1 MKSLARELLRT
12 YLRRFP
18 VTEGKGLAYRTLA
31 ARLLPAARE
40 VTVAVAPGFRM
51 ALDLGEMAQ
60 REIYYFG
67 TYERKESA
75 LVRRLLR
82 PGDAVWDVG
91 ANVGYYTLLAAACV
105 GPEGRVVAFEPFS
118 AAAKRLEAN
127 VRLNGFDHVR
137 CVQAAVADTEGSA
150 TLFHDGAQPD
160 GVASLFRTG
169 RDLLEITCATVSL
182 DRFQA
187 ESGERS
193 PRLVK
198 VDVEGAE
205 MAVLTGAA
213 GLLSGADAPMLLVEM
228 EESHVTW
235 RGATRADVQEMLSQ
249 RGYVALELQGR
260 RWLRCGDVSRARHR
274 NLFWM
279 QPGNPGHRERC
290 RQAGIADAALRDTGR
305 A

>member
-1 MKSLARELLRT
+1 
-12 YLRRFP
+12 
-18 VTEGKGLAYRTLA
+18 
-31 ARLLPAARE
+31 
-40 VTVAVAPGFRM
+40 M
-51 ALDLGEMAQ
+51 ALDLAESAQ

-105 GPEGRVVAFEPFS
+105 GPEGRVVGFEPFP
-118 AAAKRLEAN
+118 AATRRLEAN

-137 CVQAAVADTEGSA
+137 CVQAAVADTEGRA

-160 GVASLFRTG
+160 GVASLLRAG
-169 RDLLEITCATVSL
+169 QGLLEVTCTTLSL

-187 ESGERS
+187 ESGERP

-205 MAVLTGAA
+205 MAVLMGAA
-213 GLLSGADAPMLLVEM
+213 GLLSGAEAPMLLVEM

-235 RGATRADVQEMLSQ
+235 RGASRADIQEMLT
-249 RGYVALELQGR
+249 RWGFVGLHREGR
-260 RWLRCGDVSRARHR
+260 RWRRFRDVRWVRQR
-274 NLFWM
+274 NLFWVK
-279 QPGNPGHRERC
+279 PGDRVHRERC
-290 RQAGIADAALRDTGR
+290 RSSGIVDAELAVWCRTGR
-305 A
+305 VEKGL